1 MPVPDA
7 SPRKHVHTRAIDY
20 RGYER
25 EDGLWDIEAHMT
37 DTKTYEFTNKWRGT
51 VPVGEPMHEMLLR
64 VTIDDNFVI
73 QDIFAATEHSP
84 FEMCPAI
91 APNYKKLIGIKMGPG
106 WRKAIR
112 MKVGGTEGCTHLT
125 ELLFPMATVA
135 MQTIWPIRSKRKQE
149 SDTEEKQPQGKR
161 PRRAGYPP
169 CLGLRIR
176 LLSGKTRPNTLPG
189 SRAGREKL
197 IGLLV
202 KQRNSRP

>member
-1 MPVPDA
+1 MPFPDA

-37 DTKTYEFTNKWRGT
+37 DTKTYEFSNKWRGT

-64 VTIDDNFVI
+64 VTIDDSFVI

-149 SDTEEKQPQGKR
+149 SDTEEKQSQGKR
-161 PRRAGYPP
+161 PVVLDTCHAWASDSPVVRENAPKYFT
-169 CLGLRIR
+169 
-176 LLSGKTRPNTLPG
+176 GKP
-189 SRAGREKL
+189 AQDEK
-197 IGLLV
+197 
-202 KQRNSRP
+202 S

>member
-1 MPVPDA
+1 MPFPDA

-37 DTKTYEFTNKWRGT
+37 DTKTYEFSNKWRGT

-64 VTIDDNFVI
+64 VTIDDSFVI

-84 FEMCPAI
+84 FQMCPAI

-161 PRRAGYPP
+161 PVVLDTCHAWASHSPVVRENAPKYFT
-169 CLGLRIR
+169 
-176 LLSGKTRPNTLPG
+176 GKPAQG
-189 SRAGREKL
+189 EK
-197 IGLLV
+197 
-202 KQRNSRP
+202 S

>member
-1 MPVPDA
+1 MPFPDA

-37 DTKTYEFTNKWRGT
+37 DTKTYEFSNKWRGT

-64 VTIDDNFVI
+64 VTIDDSFVV

-149 SDTEEKQPQGKR
+149 SDTEERQPQGKR
-161 PRRAGYPP
+161 PVVLDTCHAWASDSPVVRENAAKYFT
-169 CLGLRIR
+169 
-176 LLSGKTRPNTLPG
+176 GKPAQG
-189 SRAGREKL
+189 EK
-197 IGLLV
+197 
-202 KQRNSRP
+202 S

>member
-1 MPVPDA
+1 MPFPDA

-37 DTKTYEFTNKWRGT
+37 DTKTYQFSNKWRGT

-64 VTIDDNFVI
+64 VTIDDSFVI

-84 FEMCPAI
+84 FEMCPSI

-161 PRRAGYPP
+161 PVVLDTCHAWASDSPVVRENAPKYFT
-169 CLGLRIR
+169 
-176 LLSGKTRPNTLPG
+176 GKPAQG
-189 SRAGREKL
+189 EK
-197 IGLLV
+197 
-202 KQRNSRP
+202 S

>member
-1 MPVPDA
+1 MPFPDA
-7 SPRKHVHTRAIDY
+7 SPRKHAHTRAIDY

-37 DTKTYEFTNKWRGT
+37 DTKTYEFSNKWRGT

-64 VTIDDNFVI
+64 VTIDDSFVI
-73 QDIFAATEHSP
+73 QEIFAATERSP
-84 FEMCPAI
+84 FEMCPVI
-91 APNYKKLIGIKMGPG
+91 APNYKKLVGIKMGPG

-149 SDTEEKQPQGKR
+149 PDTEAKQPQGKR
-161 PRRAGYPP
+161 PIVLDTCHAWASDSPVVQENAPRYFTG
-169 CLGLRIR
+169 
-176 LLSGKTRPNTLPG
+176 RPAKG
-189 SRAGREKL
+189 QKS
-197 IGLLV
+197 
-202 KQRNSRP
+202 

>member
-1 MPVPDA
+1 MPFPDA

-37 DTKTYEFTNKWRGT
+37 DTKTYEFSNKWRGT

-84 FEMCPAI
+84 FQMCPAI

-161 PRRAGYPP
+161 PVVLDTCHAWASDSPVVRENAPKYFT
-169 CLGLRIR
+169 
-176 LLSGKTRPNTLPG
+176 GKP
-189 SRAGREKL
+189 AQDEK
-197 IGLLV
+197 
-202 KQRNSRP
+202 S